1 MRLSIAL
8 AVLAVALAAVVLA
21 ADTDS
26 IGDPYLWLEE
36 IDGERAMAWVAAQ
49 NARSTGVLEQVA
61 EFAPIRDRI
70 LEIYNSKERIPS
82 VSIRGSFLYNFWQDA
97 EHPRG
102 IWRRTTLAEYR
113 KAEPAWETLL
123 DVDAL
128 AAADGER
135 WVFKGA
141 DCLPPAYERC
151 MVALSPGGGDAAV
164 QREFDVATRTW
175 VADGFSVPLAKGGV
189 AWRDASSLW
198 VQTDFGPGTM
208 TSSGYPRLAKL
219 WTRGTLLAEA
229 TPVWEVPED
238 WVGLSASS
246 LHNPE
251 GRYDLIAT
259 IPEFFRGHHYLILG
273 DRKVKLD
280 LPEDV
285 SLQGIFKDRLL
296 VSLRTDWTVGGVTY
310 PQDALLAIDLD
321 DFLAGSRAFEIL
333 FEPTERI
340 SLSSVATTRDS
351 VLVATLDN
359 VRGRLYRL
367 RIGEQGWTRQE
378 IPLPGP
384 GSASFEATTD
394 QQEMFFFSY
403 TDFLTPSSLYLV
415 EGDGAPEPIKR
426 TPEWFDAGGMT
437 TVQFEARSKDG
448 TLIPYFV
455 VTPTGFVADGSA
467 PTVLYG
473 YGGFENPEL
482 PYYSGTVGS
491 AWLARGGV
499 WVLANIRGG
508 GEFGPKWHQAALKE
522 NRHKVY
528 EDFIAVA
535 GDLIARKITS
545 PEHLGIMGGSQGGLL
560 VAATFL
566 MRPELFNAVVSQ
578 VPLMDMQRYNKLLA
592 GASWMGEYGNPDL
605 PEEWAYIQTWSPY
618 HLVRADAEYPE
629 VYIWTTTR
637 DDRVHP
643 GHARKMAAKMID
655 QGHAVLYWENIE
667 GGHGSGSTNDQKATA
682 SALEW
687 AYLWKQLR

>member
-8 AVLAVALAAVVLA
+8 VVLAVALAAVVLA
-21 ADTDS
+21 ADSDS
-26 IGDPYLWLEE
+26 SDDPYLWLEE
-36 IDGERAMAWVAAQ
+36 VDGERAMAWVAAQ
-49 NARSTGVLEQVA
+49 NARSTGVLEKVP
-61 EFAPIRDRI
+61 EFAPIRSRI
-70 LEIYNSKERIPS
+70 QEIYDSKDRIPS
-82 VSIRGSFLYNFWQDA
+82 VSIRGGYLTNFWQDA

-113 KAEPAWETLL
+113 KAEPAWEVLL

-128 AAADGER
+128 AAADGEK

-141 DCLPPAYERC
+141 DCLPPNYERC
-151 MVALSPGGGDAAV
+151 MVALSPGGSDAAV
-164 QREFDVATRTW
+164 YREFDVATRAW
-175 VADGFSVPLAKGGV
+175 VAGGFSLPLAKSSV
-189 AWRDASSLW
+189 SWRDESSLW
-198 VQTDFGPGTM
+198 VGTDCGPGTL
-208 TSSGYPRLAKL
+208 TTSGYPRLAKL
-219 WTRGTLLAEA
+219 WMRGTPLAEA
-229 TPVWEVPED
+229 TPVWEIPED
-238 WVGLSASS
+238 WVGLGAYS

-251 GRYDLIAT
+251 GRHDLIT
-259 IPEFFRGHHYLILG
+259 TTPEFFRGHHYLILG

-296 VSLRTDWTVGGVTY
+296 ISLRTDWTVGGATY
-310 PQDALLAIDLD
+310 PQDSLLAIDLD
-321 DFLAGSRAFEIL
+321 DFLQGSRGFETL
-333 FEPTERI
+333 FAPSERV
-340 SLSSVATTRDS
+340 SLSGVAATRDS
-351 VLVATLDN
+351 LLLATLDN

-367 RIGEQGWTRQE
+367 RPGDGAWTREE

-394 QQEMFFFSY
+394 QREMFFFSY

-415 EGDGAPEPIKR
+415 EGDGAPELLKR
-426 TPEWFDAGGMT
+426 TPAWFDAAGMA
-437 TVQFEARSKDG
+437 TVQYEARSKDG

-455 VTPTGFVADGSA
+455 VTPAGFKADGRA

-473 YGGFENPEL
+473 YGGFEVPEL
-482 PYYSGTVGS
+482 PHYSGTVGS

-508 GEFGPKWHQAALKE
+508 GEFGPRWHQAALKE

-535 GDLIARKITS
+535 EDLIARRITS

-560 VAATFL
+560 VAATLL

-578 VPLMDMQRYNKLLA
+578 VPLMDMRRYNTLLA

-618 HLVRADAEYPE
+618 HLVRADAKYPE

-655 QGHAVLYWENIE
+655 QGHEVLYWENIE
-667 GGHGSGSTNDQKATA
+667 GGHGSGSTNEQKATA

-687 AYLWKQLR
+687 AYLWRRLK